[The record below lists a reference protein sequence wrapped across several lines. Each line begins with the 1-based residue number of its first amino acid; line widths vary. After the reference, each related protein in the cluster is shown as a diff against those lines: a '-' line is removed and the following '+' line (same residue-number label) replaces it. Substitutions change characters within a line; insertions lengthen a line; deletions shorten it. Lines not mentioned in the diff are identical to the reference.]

1 MYNNNSRFF
10 SYDTVG
16 VATPEK
22 PAIPIELV
30 LHFLLFLQEVFFVIS
45 RKEKFLKSAFFFGLY
60 KKTTFLKVVLRS

>member
-16 VATPEK
+16 VASPEK

-30 LHFLLFLQEVFFVIS
+30 LHFLLFLQEVFFMNS
-45 RKEKFLKSAFFFGLY
+45 RKEKFVKSTFFELY